1 MSSVV
6 EHFPVLVVVVSL
18 LSAITIFIA
27 GWINRKTACY
37 ISIATLLGQF
47 IASLFI
53 LHHVMT
59 IGPIYYRLG
68 GWVPP
73 WGIEYVMD
81 ALNAYVL
88 VILLFLGLVCVI
100 YSKRNIE
107 HELPQKVVSFYTIY
121 QLLIT
126 GLCGITVTG
135 DIFNMYVFIEIT
147 CLSAYALIASRGKIA
162 LKASFT
168 YLVLGSIGAC
178 FFLLGIGFLYAV
190 TGSLNIKDL
199 SILLPSIR
207 KQSGVGSFCF
217 FHCGIEH

>member
-1 MSSVV
+1 MLSVV

-37 ISIATLLGQF
+37 ISIATLFCQF

-53 LHHVMT
+53 LRHVMT
-59 IGPIYYRLG
+59 IGSIHYRLG
-68 GWVPP
+68 GWAPP

-88 VILLFLGLVCVI
+88 VILLFLGLVCAI

-135 DIFNMYVFIEIT
+135 DIFNMYVFIEIA
-147 CLSAYALIASRGKIA
+147 CISSYALIASRGKIA

-178 FFLLGIGFLYAV
+178 FFLLGIGFLYA
-190 TGSLNIKDL
+190 
-199 SILLPSIR
+199 IR
-207 KQSGVGSFCF
+207 GSFNMTDPA
-217 FHCGIEH
+217 

>member
-1 MSSVV
+1 MITSSVV
-6 EHFPVLVVVVSL
+6 ENFLVV
-18 LSAITIFIA
+18 
-27 GWINRKTACY
+27 
-37 ISIATLLGQF
+37 
-47 IASLFI
+47 
-53 LHHVMT
+53 
-59 IGPIYYRLG
+59 
-68 GWVPP
+68 
-73 WGIEYVMD
+73 
-81 ALNAYVL
+81 
-88 VILLFLGLVCVI
+88 LLFLGLVCVI

-178 FFLLGIGFLYAV
+178 FFLLGIRFLYSV
-190 TGSLNIKDL
+190 TGSLNIHDL
-199 SILLPSIR
+199 SLL
-207 KQSGVGSFCF
+207 
-217 FHCGIEH
+217 

>member
-1 MSSVV
+1 MTSVV

-18 LSAITIFIA
+18 LSAITLFIG

-100 YSKRNIE
+100 YSKENIA
-107 HELPQKVVSFYTIY
+107 HELPQKVVAFYTIY

-126 GLCGITVTG
+126 
-135 DIFNMYVFIEIT
+135 E
-147 CLSAYALIASRGKIA
+147 
-162 LKASFT
+162 
-168 YLVLGSIGAC
+168 
-178 FFLLGIGFLYAV
+178 
-190 TGSLNIKDL
+190 
-199 SILLPSIR
+199 
-207 KQSGVGSFCF
+207 
-217 FHCGIEH
+217 

>member
-1 MSSVV
+1 MITSSVV

-27 GWINRKTACY
+27 GWINRKAACY

-59 IGPIYYRLG
+59 IGPIHYRLG

-107 HELPQKVVSFYTIY
+107 HELPQKVVAFYTIY

-147 CLSAYALIASRGKIA
+147 CLSA
-162 LKASFT
+162 
-168 YLVLGSIGAC
+168 
-178 FFLLGIGFLYAV
+178 
-190 TGSLNIKDL
+190 
-199 SILLPSIR
+199 
-207 KQSGVGSFCF
+207 
-217 FHCGIEH
+217 